1 MVKLQDLLEK
11 RKKLDA
17 QIQAVRSKE
26 VARKRKED
34 TRRKILAGAAILEEV
49 AAGGFPEEK
58 LRKILDARIVRPGDR
73 ALFSLPAKPEQPRP

>member
-1 MVKLQDLLEK
+1 MVRLQDLLEK

-26 VARKRKED
+26 VAKKRKED
-34 TRRKILAGAAILEEV
+34 TRRKILVGAAILEEV

-58 LRKILDARIVRPGDR
+58 LRKILDSQIVRPGDR
-73 ALFSLPAKPEQPRP
+73 ALFQLSAKPEQPKQ